1 MLYRN
6 LKTGAVIEFKSR
18 IRSDVW
24 ELAEKQAPK
33 PVFEAQ
39 VKSEPVKEENSEVA
53 PVQQQPKKTT
63 SKKKK
68 AE

>member
-1 MLYRN
+1 MLYKN
-6 LKTGAVIEFKSR
+6 KKTGAVIEIKSR
-18 IRSDVW
+18 ISSEIW
-24 ELAEKQAPK
+24 EPVEKQAPK

-39 VKSEPVKEENSEVA
+39 AKSEPVKDENSEVA
-53 PVQQQPKKTT
+53 PVQPKKTT

>member
-1 MLYRN
+1 MLYKN
-6 LKTGAVIEFKSR
+6 KKTGAVIEFKSR
-18 IRSDVW
+18 ISSDVW
-24 ELAEKQAPK
+24 ELAEEQAPK

-39 VKSEPVKEENSEVA
+39 VKAEPVNDENSKVA
-53 PVQQQPKKTT
+53 PVQPKKTT